1 MELFF
6 SSYKI
11 WPIELLDLIIGFDNV
26 GEGVGGAEVGGVGGE
41 WPKQCIHM

>member
-26 GEGVGGAEVGGVGGE
+26 GEGVGGCRSGRCWGGVA
-41 WPKQCIHM
+41 